1 MDRDA
6 TRPIIAVDK
15 ISKRFGLVTVLRQ
28 VSLDILPGEVVA
40 VIGPSG
46 SGKTTLLRCINLLES
61 FEAGEVRL
69 DGVPIGYETAAGGKR
84 RRQRERDIAKARAA
98 IGMAFQSFNLF
109 PHMTVLRNVMV
120 APMRI
125 KDVPRDAA
133 QETAMRLLHRVGLG
147 DKLDAYPRQLSGGQ
161 QQRVA
166 IARALAMEPKVMLFD
181 EVTSALDPELIGEVL
196 AVLRQLAEAGMTM
209 VIVTHEMQ
217 FARDVADRI
226 VFMAD
231 GSIVEQGTPQQVFNE
246 PRSDR
251 LKAFL
256 RRYHEAYLL

>member
-1 MDRDA
+1 MASDA
-6 TRPIIAVDK
+6 TRPIVAVDRL
-15 ISKRFGLVTVLRQ
+15 SKRFGLLTVLHE
-28 VSLDILPGEVVA
+28 VSLDVLPGEVVA

-61 FEAGEVRL
+61 FDAGEVRL
-69 DGVPIGYETAAGGKR
+69 DGAPIGYTVAANGKR
-84 RRQRERDIAKARAA
+84 RRQREREIAKARAA

-120 APMRI
+120 APVRI
-125 KDVPRDAA
+125 KGVPRDAA
-133 QETAMRLLHRVGLG
+133 EEIATRLLNRVGLG

-196 AVLRQLAEAGMTM
+196 AVLRQLADAGMTM

-231 GSIVEQGTPQQVFNE
+231 GSIVEQGTPQQIFND
-246 PRSDR
+246 PQSDR
-251 LKAFL
+251 LKTFL